1 MKNLNLHPTMPRER
15 TPPRPILNAFPPK
28 QSQVQ
33 RTWTP
38 FSMLGGARSKN
49 PSLFQHS
56 FWEDV
61 RVGQWGGR
69 VEHEVCRNC
78 PGPCLPLAHRHHLT
92 TREAITR
99 PPAWM
104 DANVAVASTLPFL
117 FKSVGG
123 TRSPLSS
130 YQHQLLSRQTNIFY

>member
-15 TPPRPILNAFPPK
+15 TPPRPILNAFPPE
-28 QSQVQ
+28 QSQIQ

-61 RVGQWGGR
+61 RVGQWRGR
-69 VEHEVCRNC
+69 IEHEVCGNC
-78 PGPCLPLAHRHHLT
+78 PGPCLALAHRHHLT

-104 DANVAVASTLPFL
+104 DANVAVASTLPFF
-117 FKSVGG
+117 FKSLGG

-130 YQHQLLSRQTNIFY
+130 YQHQLLSWQTNIFY